1 MEFIADYGL
10 FLAKTATLLIAL
22 VALIGFI
29 AATLM
34 RQRSLSPEH
43 IEVKPLNDRYR
54 ETSNVLRGAML
65 SKTAAK
71 KLQKEDKKKRKS
83 EEKQAK
89 KQAPESRRRIFVL
102 DFHGDIRGSEVA
114 LLREEITAVLLV
126 AGEQDEVLLRLE
138 SVGGMVHA
146 YGLAASQ
153 LARLRERNI
162 SLTVSVDKVAA
173 SGGYLMACV
182 GQRILAAPFA
192 IIGSIGVIT
201 QIPNFSRLL
210 KKHDID
216 YEQVTAG
223 EFKRTITMFGETTDK
238 ARQKLKEEVEETH
251 ALFKDYVKEQR
262 PVLDLEQVAT
272 GEYWLGTRAL
282 ALNLVDELRTS
293 DDYLM
298 EMHESADLLEVR
310 YVVKEKLSD
319 KLFGVFT
326 GFRRPSLITSM
337 PHDEPTQL
345 T

>member
-1 MEFIADYGL
+1 MEFIVDYGL
-10 FLAKTATLLIAL
+10 FLAKTATLLVAL

-138 SVGGMVHA
+138 SVGGWCMLTDLRHPN
-146 YGLAASQ
+146 SQ
-153 LARLRERNI
+153 D
-162 SLTVSVDKVAA
+162 S
-173 SGGYLMACV
+173 
-182 GQRILAAPFA
+182 
-192 IIGSIGVIT
+192 
-201 QIPNFSRLL
+201 
-210 KKHDID
+210 
-216 YEQVTAG
+216 
-223 EFKRTITMFGETTDK
+223 
-238 ARQKLKEEVEETH
+238 
-251 ALFKDYVKEQR
+251 VKE
-262 PVLDLEQVAT
+262 
-272 GEYWLGTRAL
+272 
-282 ALNLVDELRTS
+282 TS
-293 DDYLM
+293 V
-298 EMHESADLLEVR
+298 SPCR
-310 YVVKEKLSD
+310 
-319 KLFGVFT
+319 
-326 GFRRPSLITSM
+326 
-337 PHDEPTQL
+337 
-345 T
+345 